1 MRFGPCV
8 GLAAHSCHQADQRGR
23 LAGGR
28 GGGWTFRL
36 GCSPLEAYLILAGP
50 CSGLP
55 VVSWPL
61 QRSRARGFLPTSY
74 THPPRALLYALTP
87 GSGNALASSVG
98 LPVRGCSSPLERP
111 RQQPARFCC
120 EGVHSSAL
128 AEFEPGGPCNTRT
141 GGASLRLAPVLE
153 WVTFGPHSR
162 LSSSEVVDST
172 ALVSTILGIGRT
184 GKLSP
189 GRVRVRAR
197 TL

>member
-1 MRFGPCV
+1 MDIPPG
-8 GLAAHSCHQADQRGR
+8 D
-23 LAGGR
+23 
-28 GGGWTFRL
+28 
-36 GCSPLEAYLILAGP
+36 SPLEAYLILAGP

-111 RQQPARFCC
+111 RKQPDRSLTVRWFAPLPR
-120 EGVHSSAL
+120 

-141 GGASLRLAPVLE
+141 GGASLRLAPFLE

-184 GKLSP
+184 GQLSP
-189 GRVRVRAR
+189 GRARVR
-197 TL
+197 